1 MAKKAKP
8 EVVTFKVDADLL
20 DAMRGIPNRSAFIRQ
35 ALLSALDSV
44 CPLCGGT
51 GVLTPKQKEH
61 WDAFARD
68 HELAECDECHEL
80 HVVCTNRPDEPVHGT
95 QDV

>member
-1 MAKKAKP
+1 MHKP
-8 EVVTFKVDADLL
+8 EVITFKVDADLL
-20 DAMRGIPNRSAFIRQ
+20 EAMRGIPNRSQFIRS
-35 ALLSALDSV
+35 ALLAALGGG

-68 HELAECDECHEL
+68 HKLAECEECHEI
-80 HVVCTNRPDEPVHGT
+80 HVVCANRPGAAPHAEMT
-95 QDV
+95 S

>member
-1 MAKKAKP
+1 MAKTKP
-8 EVVTFKVDADLL
+8 EIITFKADPDLL
-20 DAMRGIPNRSAFIRQ
+20 EALRGVSNRSAFIRQ
-35 ALLSALDSV
+35 AVLAALDST

-68 HELAECDECHEL
+68 HELAECEDCHEL
-80 HVVCTNRPDEPVHGT
+80 HVVCSRGQTPEPGE
-95 QDV
+95 